1 MFTRSGEP
9 VWIRLAQDIHSI
21 VDVAEGGDPSI
32 LRSMISHSSR
42 RSKRSPRT
50 PAPRY
55 RRRTKTASE
64 RETSGHCTCMSEIK
78 LLKDA
83 VSSLQANILLMKQE
97 SHAIKRLQTDHINY
111 VKSSVHDLKSVILQS
126 SSSVRE
132 SSDTTL
138 CAMQNLTQSLV
149 QRIMDFEDRV
159 RLLEATISCND
170 EQLVSKQSVP
180 TETMS
185 HEPLPPNI
193 PSTHVFTAV
202 PFGNHHGDASHV
214 NDMKGS
220 PIPVVI
226 TTRGNTERIPED
238 DFVVPRPKRMRHF
251 CVLGLSKNMSVELL
265 KEDIE
270 QQGPTVYNMRVMPS
284 QRNPDKVIVR
294 LSVFANELASC
305 VMDYD
310 FWPHYVTCRPWSSR
324 WRRARNENGGYAGSE
339 EHRRPRATVYRKAG
353 SFAIGNMTDI
363 PPRFQR
369 RLIAQ
374 TDSVKTLPVTYEHGN
389 RYEALL
395 TDVD

>member
-1 MFTRSGEP
+1 
-9 VWIRLAQDIHSI
+9 
-21 VDVAEGGDPSI
+21 
-32 LRSMISHSSR
+32 
-42 RSKRSPRT
+42 
-50 PAPRY
+50 
-55 RRRTKTASE
+55 
-64 RETSGHCTCMSEIK
+64 MSEIK

-83 VSSLQANILLMKQE
+83 VSSLQVNILLMKQA
-97 SHAIKRLQTDHINY
+97 SYAIKRLQTDHINY
-111 VKSSVHDLKSVILQS
+111 VKSTVYDLKSVILQS

-138 CAMQNLTQSLV
+138 CAMQNFTHFMV

-159 RLLEATISCND
+159 RLLEATISCKFND

-185 HEPLPPNI
+185 HEPLPPDI

-202 PFGNHHGDASHV
+202 PIGNHHGDTSHL

-226 TTRGNTERIPED
+226 TTRSNTERIPED
-238 DFVVPRPKRMRHF
+238 DFVVPRPKRLWHF
-251 CVLGLSKNMSVELL
+251 CVLGLSKNMSVKLL
-265 KEDIE
+265 KRDIE

-284 QRNPDKVIVR
+284 QRNSDIVILR
-294 LSVFANELASC
+294 LSVFANELDSC
-305 VMDYD
+305 VMDDD
-310 FWPHYVTCRPWSSR
+310 FWSHYVTCRPWSSR
-324 WRRARNENGGYAGSE
+324 WRSARYEHGGYAGSE
-339 EHRRPRATVYRKAG
+339 EHRRPTATVYRKSS
-353 SFAIGNMTDI
+353 SFARKMKDI

-374 TDSVKTLPVTYEHGN
+374 TDSVKTLPVNYGTYQDGN